1 MELQERTVWAKSAYP
16 PTKETELEINRT
28 LRKVQTV
35 IMVCVGCG
43 MIIMSQIFRIGM
55 AVLRIIIFEQPIYS
69 AVSLW
74 TSIAGILLAVLLL
87 VWALIGPRRAAR
99 RKMRQL
105 AEAYETVP
113 TRIVEFTSEGI
124 SIRSDGEAAMGF
136 AYAAIRNCVETANL
150 FVFMTREKQLFAIE
164 KQRVEPA
171 DLDAFRSGIERV
183 CPKARVRWRKTK

>member
-1 MELQERTVWAKSAYP
+1 MELQERTVWAKSAYT